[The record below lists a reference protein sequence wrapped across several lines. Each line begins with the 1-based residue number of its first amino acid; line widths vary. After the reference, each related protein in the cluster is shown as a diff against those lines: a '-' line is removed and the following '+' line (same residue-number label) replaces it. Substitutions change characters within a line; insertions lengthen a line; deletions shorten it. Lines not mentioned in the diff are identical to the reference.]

1 MNWKKLHEQFPS
13 EKCWSLLLISLWKLL
28 NQRIKSNSSSNRC
41 GNIHWQNY
49 LFTYKYL
56 TDMSPHLNRVVITK
70 WWYFHQWEEAVR
82 WQLANVCVWSLAWAS
97 QPAIML
103 QSVALQTYWSDQH
116 DTLIHL
122 KHMDLINMIH
132 LEHIDLFKM
141 IHLKRS
147 PRLNS
152 LIPAN
157 GFVSHI

>member
-13 EKCWSLLLISLWKLL
+13 EKCWILLLISLWKLL
-28 NQRIKSNSSSNRC
+28 NQRIKSNSCSNRC

-82 WQLANVCVWSLAWAS
+82 WQLANVCVWSIAWAS

-116 DTLIHL
+116 DTLIQL

-132 LEHIDLFKM
+132 RYTSSIW
-141 IHLKRS
+141 IWS
-147 PRLNS
+147 TWYTSNI
-152 LIPAN
+152 LIW
-157 GFVSHI
+157 ST